1 MMTSLQA
8 FPDTI
13 TAIVDDEEILAEATG
28 WEVEEAGFKPWL
40 IVDGSFKQVS
50 DLASY
55 IAQNAQYAL
64 CDHRLA
70 HYGLANFPGS
80 RLVAALYDLKIPSL
94 LITQYTEIDADVS
107 IRRYRRKIPVLLS
120 RDEANASNIKKGIED
135 CVLELDG
142 RVPSTRIP
150 HRTLLNI
157 TNITSE
163 SNEDVI
169 DVIIPSWNRHKAVRL
184 PTSLI
189 SQELHSALAVDSW
202 LFAHVNTG
210 AEKSDDLYFEQFE
223 LAPELDDEDGLA

>member
-1 MMTSLQA
+1 MTSLQA

-13 TAIVDDEEILAEATG
+13 TAIVDDEENLAEATG

-70 HYGLANFPGS
+70 HYGLANFSGS

-157 TNITSE
+157 THITNE
-163 SNEDVI
+163 SNEEVI

-189 SQELHSALAVDSW
+189 PQKLHNALTVDAW
-202 LFAHVNTG
+202 LFAYVNTG
-210 AEKSDDLYFEQFE
+210 AEKSDDLYFEGFE